1 MLVAAKNQAIKFLKE
16 KKNDN
21 RRNFTNRQ
29 SREGC

>member
-1 MLVAAKNQAIKFLKE
+1 MLAAVKKQNRKFFKE

-29 SREGC
+29 S

>member
-1 MLVAAKNQAIKFLKE
+1 MLVAVKNQDRKFFKE

-29 SREGC
+29 SREK